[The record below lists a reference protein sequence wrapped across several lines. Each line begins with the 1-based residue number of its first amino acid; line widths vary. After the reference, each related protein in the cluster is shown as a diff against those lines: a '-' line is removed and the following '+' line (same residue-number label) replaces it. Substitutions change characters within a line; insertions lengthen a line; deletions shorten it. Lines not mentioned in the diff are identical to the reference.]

1 VPSSEPL
8 LSHPSA
14 APREIAVRRA
24 PLCEIDPRTLY
35 RILQLRERVF
45 SMEQH
50 ATDEDLDGRE
60 LEDTTILVWL
70 EEQAGDGRDGTARV
84 IAQARV
90 LADRDAMRIGRVV
103 VAGDRR
109 RGGQGRRLM
118 RAALDVCREQGPGL
132 EIRID
137 AQAYLEQWYASMGFE
152 TVGGIFLEAGIEHVA
167 MVLRP

>member
-1 VPSSEPL
+1 MPSSEPRV
-8 LSHPSA
+8 SHPSA
-14 APREIAVRRA
+14 VPSEIVVRRA
-24 PLCEIDPRTLY
+24 PLREIDPRTLY

-45 SMEQH
+45 TMEQH

-70 EEQAGDGRDGTARV
+70 EERTSEGGDGTGRV

-109 RGGQGRRLM
+109 RGGAGRRVM
-118 RAALDVCREQGPGL
+118 QAALDVCRDQGPGL

-137 AQAYLEQWYASMGFE
+137 AQAYLEQWYGSMGFE